1 MKNPLEEYLKEKTAA
16 DPWREAAEFAK
27 GLGPNNKNL
36 QDIARHIGNSQ
47 ARQAASSV
55 LRPSIGQ
62 QFMGAAGNAAMAA
75 AGAGAVTLAGMAAQK
90 LYDAATKAQDFKA
103 MLSFD
108 AGLAAKHQEDPR
120 LVNQMF
126 STLRTFNPSFT
137 KDPAVA
143 SSLVARMVD
152 SPGGVSGM
160 MGEVLPLR
168 DKMRGQIGPAMMQSA
183 LGGIKGKGKE
193 RSEE

>member
-1 MKNPLEEYLKEKTAA
+1 MASEKNPLATYLSEKTAGFWGDVA
-16 DPWREAAEFAK
+16 TGAGQK
-27 GLGPNNKNL
+27 LTGKNL
-36 QDIARHIGNSQ
+36 GRTGGGALMG
-47 ARQAASSV
+47 A
-55 LRPSIGQ
+55 
-62 QFMGAAGNAAMAA
+62 GAAG
-75 AGAGAVTLAGMAAQK
+75 AVGLAGLAAQK
-90 LYDAATKAQDFKA
+90 LYDAATKASDFRQ
-103 MLSFD
+103 MLAFD
-108 AGLAAKHQEDPR
+108 AELAAKHQEDPR

-168 DKMRGQIGPAMMQSA
+168 DKMRGQVGPAMMQGA
-183 LGGIKGKGKE
+183 MGGAKAGGGGGKHE
-193 RSEE
+193 RGGPSE

>member
-1 MKNPLEEYLKEKTAA
+1 MASNPLEKYLSEKTAGLSGDLSGA
-16 DPWREAAEFAK
+16 VFA
-27 GLGPNNKNL
+27 G
-36 QDIARHIGNSQ
+36 
-47 ARQAASSV
+47 ASHVKPPAS
-55 LRPSIGQ
+55 GWD
-62 QFMGAAGNAAMAA
+62 QFLGAAGRKLSPKNLGGAAGGALATAGA
-75 AGAGAVTLAGMAAQK
+75 AGAVGLVGLAAQK
-90 LYDAATKAQDFKA
+90 LVDAATKAHDFRS
-103 MLSFD
+103 MLAFD
-108 AGLAAKHQEDPR
+108 ANLAAKHEEDPR

-168 DKMRGQIGPAMMQSA
+168 DKMRGQIGPAMMQGA
-183 LGGIKGKGKE
+183 LGATRGGGSGGKHE
-193 RSEE
+193 RGPSE